1 MNDKPIVTVI
11 SLGGTIASTPSTE
24 SGLAGPRLTAR
35 DLVSAVPEIER
46 LAEVEVIDLAR
57 LPSCDLGF
65 ELAIAVAG
73 AVNAAADRGSS
84 GVVVTQGT
92 DTIEEMS
99 YCLDILVTSDVPVA
113 VVGAMRHSGLPG
125 ADGLANLLDA
135 ARTVLNPSARGL
147 GCMVVVNSEIHS
159 ARTVRKLHTSSP
171 SAFSSEVVGPIGW
184 ISEGVPQLRNRP
196 FARTVLELPP
206 EVNIVRPPLVKITM
220 DDDGWWLP
228 AIKEGRSGGLVIEGT
243 GGGHV
248 PSRLADEIVEIAQQ
262 LPVVLTSRA
271 GAGDVLS
278 STYGGFKGSETYLI
292 AGGLIPGGSLD
303 GIKARILLALL
314 LMAEVDRVAIDHEI
328 ATAGRLSRHGG

>member
-11 SLGGTIASTPSTE
+11 SLGGTIASTASTE
-24 SGLAGPRLTAR
+24 SGLAGPRLTAS
-35 DLVSAVPEIER
+35 DLISAVPEVEL
-46 LAEVEVIDLAR
+46 LAEVEVIDLAQ

-65 ELAIAVAG
+65 ELAIALAE
-73 AVNAAADRGSS
+73 AVNAAAARGSS

-113 VVGAMRHSGLPG
+113 VVGAMRHSGLSG

-135 ARTVLNPSARGL
+135 ARTVVNPGARGL
-147 GCMVVVNSEIHS
+147 GCLVVVNSEIHS

-171 SAFSSEVVGPIGW
+171 SAFRSDIVGPIGW
-184 ISEGVPQLRNRP
+184 ISEGVPHLRDRP

-206 EVNIVRPPLVKITM
+206 DTNIVRPPLVRITM

-228 AIKEGRSGGLVIEGT
+228 AVAEGRTGGLVIEGT
-243 GGGHV
+243 GGGHL
-248 PSRLADEIVEIAQQ
+248 PSRLADEIVAVAQRI
-262 LPVVLTSRA
+262 PVVLTSRA
-271 GAGDVLS
+271 GAGDVLR

-292 AGGLIPGGSLD
+292 EGGLIPGGSLD

-314 LMAEVDRVAIDHEI
+314 LMADVDRAAIDHEI
-328 ATAGRLSRHGG
+328 ATAGRLCRHGG